1 VTTVHEL
8 AIAQALLAKVERH
21 AQGRRVAEIHL
32 AIGRL
37 SGVEAH
43 LLTQAFSLLTP
54 KTVAE
59 TAMLQITTPPTL
71 IFCPRCQQESEV
83 AANAL
88 RCPHCGEWRTELR
101 SGDALQLQSLHLHDA

>member
-1 VTTVHEL
+1 MHEL
-8 AIAQALLAKVERH
+8 AIAQALLAEVERH
-21 AQGRRVAEIHL
+21 AQGRVVLEIHL

-37 SGVEAH
+37 SGVEAP

-59 TAMLQITTPPTL
+59 TAKLCITMPPL
-71 IFCPRCQQESEV
+71 IIFCSSCQQESEV

-88 RCPHCGEWRTELR
+88 SCPHCGEWRTQLR
-101 SGDALQLQSLHLHDA
+101 SGDALQLLSLHLDDG